1 MPKRT
6 KKEMKS
12 ARWEEFQEAC
22 LKYTKVLFV
31 EVDNVTSKQICVMR
45 KMMREIGAKMIMG
58 KNTHMKAALYDITQE
73 PDPRKDDYEERKAK
87 WKPRPHLNIIRDQLI
102 GNTGLIFTNG
112 DMSAIKEILDTQVRA
127 APAKVGALAP
137 KDVIVP
143 PGPTGMDPK
152 QTQFFQALNIAT
164 KIQRAQIEIVNP
176 VTVITEGD
184 KISQSQAA
192 LLDRLKI
199 CPFEYKMNIR
209 KFMDNGKLFDA
220 RVLAI
225 TSADILESFSA
236 GAMNI
241 TQLSLGSGY
250 LVQSAMPHVLCNA
263 FKNLAGAALAADYSF
278 PALDKLKSAAAAGP
292 ATGGGGAKPA
302 AAAAAAEAEVEEEPE
317 EDVDMGGLFG
327 GGDDDDY

>member
-1 MPKRT
+1 MGTNKETSTKTYKMPKRT

-73 PDPRKDDYEERKAK
+73 PDPR
-87 WKPRPHLNIIRDQLI
+87 
-102 GNTGLIFTNG
+102 
-112 DMSAIKEILDTQVRA
+112 
-127 APAKVGALAP
+127 
-137 KDVIVP
+137 
-143 PGPTGMDPK
+143 

-184 KISQSQAA
+184 KISQSQAP

-199 CPFEYKMNIR
+199 C
-209 KFMDNGKLFDA
+209 
-220 RVLAI
+220 
-225 TSADILESFSA
+225 T
-236 GAMNI
+236 
-241 TQLSLGSGY
+241 
-250 LVQSAMPHVLCNA
+250 
-263 FKNLAGAALAADYSF
+263 
-278 PALDKLKSAAAAGP
+278 
-292 ATGGGGAKPA
+292 
-302 AAAAAAEAEVEEEPE
+302 
-317 EDVDMGGLFG
+317 
-327 GGDDDDY
+327 